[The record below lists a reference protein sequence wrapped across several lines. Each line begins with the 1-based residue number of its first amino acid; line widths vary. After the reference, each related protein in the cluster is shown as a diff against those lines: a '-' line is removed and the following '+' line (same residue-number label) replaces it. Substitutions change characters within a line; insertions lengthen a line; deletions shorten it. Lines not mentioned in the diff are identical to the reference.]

1 MQNRASPGHQETA
14 PVLLLLCTC
23 PDAATARQIATAL
36 VAGGLAA
43 CVNRIPG
50 IRSLYQWEGEIRDDG
65 EELLVI
71 KTTADRYPAAE
82 AAIRASHP
90 YDLPEIIALPVSA
103 GSADYLDW
111 VRQATA
117 ARPMP

>member
-1 MQNRASPGHQETA
+1 MQHPAPSGSQEPA
-14 PVLLLLCTC
+14 PVLVLLCTC
-23 PDAATARQIATAL
+23 PDEATARQIATAL

-50 IRSLYQWEGEIRDDG
+50 IRSLYRWEGQIQDDG

-71 KTTADRYPAAE
+71 KTTADRYAAAE
-82 AAIRASHP
+82 AAIQARHP

-103 GSADYLDW
+103 GSAAYLDW
-111 VRQATA
+111 VRQATD
-117 ARPMP
+117 